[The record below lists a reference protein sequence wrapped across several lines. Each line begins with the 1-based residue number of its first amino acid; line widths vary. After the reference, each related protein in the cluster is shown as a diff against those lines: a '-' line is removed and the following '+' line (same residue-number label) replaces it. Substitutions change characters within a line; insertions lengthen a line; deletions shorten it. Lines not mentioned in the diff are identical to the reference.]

1 MTGKRSV
8 IEPSRKK
15 TKKASSKAVG
25 MAAWFRGVIFK
36 LGVCLLFLFMLASCA
51 GRPHG
56 RLDLPAPVES
66 TTLGAGDVFVL
77 TIVGEDKLP
86 KEFRV
91 APDGTVDFPY
101 IHRLRV
107 EGLEPQEIAELV
119 RQKLIEQDIL
129 TNPSVSVDA
138 KEYNSKRVTVLGQV
152 QKPGSFPLTP
162 GFTLVQAIS
171 TAGGFNSIANR
182 DRVNLTRKTG
192 DKARTVV
199 VSVDAITD
207 GSQPDIPLQ
216 AGDTI
221 FVVERLF

>member
-8 IEPSRKK
+8 IEPFRNR
-15 TKKASSKAVG
+15 TNKASSKSVG
-25 MAAWFRGVIFK
+25 MADWCRGIVFK
-36 LGVCLLFLFMLASCA
+36 LGACLLLLVVLAGCA

-207 GSQPDIPLQ
+207 GSQPDILLQ

>member
-1 MTGKRSV
+1 MIGLRRSFV
-8 IEPSRKK
+8 FTVLSCI
-15 TKKASSKAVG
+15 
-25 MAAWFRGVIFK
+25 I
-36 LGVCLLFLFMLASCA
+36 LLVALTQCA
-51 GRPHG
+51 GRPQN
-56 RLDLPAPVES
+56 RFELPPPVES

-77 TIVGEDKLP
+77 TIVGEEKLP

-107 EGLEPQEIAELV
+107 EGLEPQEVAELV
-119 RQKLIEQDIL
+119 RQKLIEEDIL
-129 TNPSVSVDA
+129 TNPSVSVDV
-138 KEYNSKRVTVLGQV
+138 KEYNSKRVSVLGQV

-171 TAGGFNSIANR
+171 MAGGFNSIANR
-182 DRVNLTRKTG
+182 DRVNLTRKTNG
-192 DKARTVV
+192 KAVTVV

-207 GSQPDIPLQ
+207 GSQPDILLQ